1 MKTVLFVGNSFTYY
15 NDLPAMVTQLSG
27 GRLVCAGVTKG
38 GDPAALNIL

>member
-27 GRLVCAGVTKG
+27 GRLVCVLRHGRFWKEG
-38 GDPAALNIL
+38 KP